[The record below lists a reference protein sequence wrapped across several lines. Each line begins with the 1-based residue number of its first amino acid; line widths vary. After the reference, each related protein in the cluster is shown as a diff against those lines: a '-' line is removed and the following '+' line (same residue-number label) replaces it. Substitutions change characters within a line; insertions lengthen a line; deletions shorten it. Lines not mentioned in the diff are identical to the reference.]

1 MAFVTK
7 QRLVSGSVSV
17 HVKHSY
23 CNADPRY
30 KWWRTRSFCKSNTG
44 AVHDINSSYTQ
55 QHSHTNGHSCRFGST
70 SYKKLVILK
79 LTLKVRQLILAQ
91 RKLASK
97 EACVNEDAKVLQL
110 SFAMTKACFSTQ
122 DVASRWLCH
131 QVVQKAHIHK
141 KLWPKF
147 DKCHSHIAVMS
158 PDKGIYIHRLSP
170 KVLEH
175 L

>member
-1 MAFVTK
+1 MQVRQHILQKAGHFEIDAK
-7 QRLVSGSVSV
+7 GSAA
-17 HVKHSY
+17 Y
-23 CNADPRY
+23 PCP
-30 KWWRTRSFCKSNTG
+30 
-44 AVHDINSSYTQ
+44 
-55 QHSHTNGHSCRFGST
+55 
-70 SYKKLVILK
+70 KKAGFISP
-79 LTLKVRQLILAQ
+79 KVRQLILAQ